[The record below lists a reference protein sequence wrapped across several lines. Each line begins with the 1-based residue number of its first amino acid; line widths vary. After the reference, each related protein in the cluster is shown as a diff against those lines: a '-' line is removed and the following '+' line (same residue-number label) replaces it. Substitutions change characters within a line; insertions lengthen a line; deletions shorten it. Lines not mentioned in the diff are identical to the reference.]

1 VCGGFVLSKI
11 DKIGAFIRLVHQ
23 TCRQFFKVVFT
34 NQKKYGIIQVIGKV
48 ILLYKNEHIM
58 IIS

>member
-1 VCGGFVLSKI
+1 MSKI
-11 DKIGAFIRLVHQ
+11 DKIGALIRLVHQ